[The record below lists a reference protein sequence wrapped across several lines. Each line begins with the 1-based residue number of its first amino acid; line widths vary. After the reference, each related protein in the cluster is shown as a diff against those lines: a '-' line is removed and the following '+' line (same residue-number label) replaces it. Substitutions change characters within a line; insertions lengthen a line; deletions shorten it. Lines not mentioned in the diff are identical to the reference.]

1 MGAGGRESQLW
12 PVIPTMTS
20 IPALQRRKQGILKQD
35 RSSGQSWRERGKGAF
50 TELFAL
56 GAFEL
61 PKQFPGSSF
70 SKYLLGA
77 F

>member
-1 MGAGGRESQLW
+1 MACNPNYDLYPSTPEAEAGDSEARLAFRTELG
-12 PVIPTMTS
+12 
-20 IPALQRRKQGILKQD
+20 G
-35 RSSGQSWRERGKGAF
+35 GGRGKGAF

-56 GAFEL
+56 GSFEL